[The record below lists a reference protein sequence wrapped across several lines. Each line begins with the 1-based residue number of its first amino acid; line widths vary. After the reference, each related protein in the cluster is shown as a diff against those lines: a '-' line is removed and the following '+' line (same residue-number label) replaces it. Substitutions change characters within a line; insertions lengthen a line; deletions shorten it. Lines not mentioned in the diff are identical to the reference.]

1 MKQSGRAHKTTK
13 EGLSSFVTSHFDV
26 RVSTAHV
33 GLTGEGGGIEAWEI
47 ERMQKIPSS
56 SEEMQNWQCGGSL
69 IMRGTDFCPFGSK
82 THVLYEHI
90 EEEENSVRKK
100 KKMENLLCNI

>member
-1 MKQSGRAHKTTK
+1 
-13 EGLSSFVTSHFDV
+13 
-26 RVSTAHV
+26 
-33 GLTGEGGGIEAWEI
+33 
-47 ERMQKIPSS
+47 
-56 SEEMQNWQCGGSL
+56 
-69 IMRGTDFCPFGSK
+69 MRGTDFCPFGSK